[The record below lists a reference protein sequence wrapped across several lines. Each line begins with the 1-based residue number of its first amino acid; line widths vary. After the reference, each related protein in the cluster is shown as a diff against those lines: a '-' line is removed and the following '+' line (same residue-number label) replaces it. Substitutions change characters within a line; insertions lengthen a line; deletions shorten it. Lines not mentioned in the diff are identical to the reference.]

1 MTALLA
7 LFLILALCGA
17 KFADVDPVEAAK
29 SLAKSGIDAIFGGA
43 AQVSASASVA
53 RGPGVVLKY
62 STMQAF
68 VAEADLNGRSVGDLF
83 AAKAG
88 DLGGYNA
95 DADNLTFR
103 DTHPSEGGVI
113 EGDETAQVGRT
124 YVASIAKEDKGN

>member
-7 LFLILALCGA
+7 LFLIIALCGA
-17 KFADVDPVEAAK
+17 KMADVDPVDAAK

-43 AQVSASASVA
+43 ASVSAQTA

-62 STMQAF
+62 ATMQAF

-88 DLGGYNA
+88 DLGGYNP
-95 DADNLTFR
+95 DSSNITFR

-113 EGDETAQVGRT
+113 DESETAQVGRT

>member
-7 LFLILALCGA
+7 LFLVLALCGA
-17 KFADVDPVEAAK
+17 KLADVDPVDAAK

-43 AQVSASASVA
+43 AQVSATQPA

-88 DLGGYNA
+88 DLGGYNP

-113 EGDETAQVGRT
+113 DGDEAAQVGRT